1 MFNLKVLITF
11 ICLISIVSS
20 VSSQYI
26 SSRNILSQNAS
37 FQDISPQDISFI
49 YEEQIDGLKLYTTL
63 LTHDYLMIWM
73 AFEDED
79 PECMLPYFHLRI
91 INKITGQTNY
101 IDLNYT
107 LPVEAVCPINI
118 DFLPV
123 ANNYIL
129 LYYAKTTN

>member
-20 VSSQYI
+20 QNI
-26 SSRNILSQNAS
+26 FSRNILSQNGS
-37 FQDISPQDISFI
+37 PQDISSQDISFI
-49 YEEQIDGLKLYTTL
+49 YKEPIDGLKLYTTYS
-63 LTHDYLMIWM
+63 TFDYLIIWM
-73 AFEDED
+73 AFEDKD
-79 PECMLPYFHLRI
+79 PECMLPYFHLRL
-91 INKITGQTNY
+91 INKRTGQINY

-123 ANNYIL
+123 ADNYIL